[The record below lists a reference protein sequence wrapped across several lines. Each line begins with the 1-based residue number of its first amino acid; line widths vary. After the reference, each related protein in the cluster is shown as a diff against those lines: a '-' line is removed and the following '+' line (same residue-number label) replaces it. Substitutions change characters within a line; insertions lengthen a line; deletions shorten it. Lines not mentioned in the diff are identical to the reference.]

1 MSTIKEKIMP
11 YAAGMAGAA
20 ATVGLMTLSKEIADV
35 YFQLSTGLEPSSIGQ
50 LYQSLPTWA
59 KIVVPIELSAFPLLV
74 EYASKKAY
82 EAKRGPIKPQES
94 QSLA

>member
-1 MSTIKEKIMP
+1 MP

-20 ATVGLMTLSKEIADV
+20 AATGLMAFGKEIADV

-59 KIVVPIELSAFPLLV
+59 KIIAPIELSAIPLLAG
-74 EYASKKAY
+74 YASKKAY
-82 EAKRGPIKPQES
+82 EAKREPTEPQET
-94 QSLA
+94 QSLG